1 MKSILKYVTLV
12 IFLMLSLPLLAQGTD
27 NAVEIGLLIIYIIG
41 IIGFLYLSWLLYGF
55 CKKITG
61 GNKKIALIFL
71 LGQTNF
77 YRQDKLS
84 NFHNFLRGAI
94 PASRLRIFLG
104 SASFGRCHLQSII
117 PR

>member
-27 NAVEIGLLIIYIIG
+27 NAVEIGLLIIYMIG

-61 GNKKIALIFL
+61 GNKKIALIL
-71 LGQTNF
+71 TGVIWL
-77 YRQDKLS
+77 
-84 NFHNFLRGAI
+84 
-94 PASRLRIFLG
+94 
-104 SASFGRCHLQSII
+104 SII
-117 PR
+117 IILAIYFN